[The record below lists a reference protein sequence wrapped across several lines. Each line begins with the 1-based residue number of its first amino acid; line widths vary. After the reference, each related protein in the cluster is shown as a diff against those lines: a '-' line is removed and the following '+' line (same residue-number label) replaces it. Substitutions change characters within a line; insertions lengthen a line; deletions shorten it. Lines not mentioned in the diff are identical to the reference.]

1 MGISAQNLF
10 NHEITDF
17 TFSDFPT
24 VIFLEPAFLLFK
36 TLGKLMA
43 NQILL
48 NLLSN
53 ATKYTPIGG
62 KISVRVVQKGREE
75 GFGVYEI
82 HVKDNGIG
90 MSPKFASRVFEAFE
104 REKTSTV
111 SGIQGTGLGMAITKQ
126 LVELMGGTIT
136 VETKE
141 GKGTDFIMSVK
152 FKIQDGKLVDI
163 HTGELKNMHALV
175 VDDDFDTC
183 DSVTRMLGE
192 MDLRSEWT
200 MSGKE
205 AVLRAKQA
213 AERGDSFDVF
223 FVDWKLVDLN
233 GIEVSRQIRSVVG
246 DEIPI
251 ILMTAYDWPSIKD
264 EAVQAGVSG
273 FCNKPVFSSEL
284 HNTLLSVTKRVAE
297 EVAPENGAGASDRN
311 GEKAVFT
318 GKRLLLV
325 DDVEV
330 NREIAT
336 MLLEIH
342 GFTVEQ
348 AVNGYEALL
357 MVSNAKPNYYDA
369 VLMDIQMPKMNG
381 YEAAREI
388 RKLSEGRE
396 TVPIIAMTANAFD
409 EDKKAAL
416 DAGMNAHVA
425 KPIDENQLMTVL
437 GEIIQ
442 K

>member
-1 MGISAQNLF
+1 M
-10 NHEITDF
+10 
-17 TFSDFPT
+17 
-24 VIFLEPAFLLFK
+24 
-36 TLGKLMA
+36 
-43 NQILL
+43 
-48 NLLSN
+48 
-53 ATKYTPIGG
+53 
-62 KISVRVVQKGREE
+62 
-75 GFGVYEI
+75 YEI

-152 FKIQDGKLVDI
+152 FKIQDGKRVDI

-297 EVAPENGAGASDRN
+297 EVAPENGVGASDRN
-311 GEKAVFT
+311 GEKTVFT

-409 EDKKAAL
+409 EDRKAAL